1 MTDSV
6 LTLAGA
12 FHANQKENHVFLF
25 LVFGSVRLV
34 WLFFLVCLVCNK
46 ETNP

>member
-25 LVFGSVRLV
+25 LVFCLVRLV
-34 WLFFLVCLVCNK
+34 WFVFFGLLGLQ
-46 ETNP
+46 